1 MDNTFSI
8 STDTATL
15 SVFDLDAI
23 KHRVSDT
30 ADWWS
35 LPEDEVEEVN
45 RGNIIF
51 IGLGDDGVYEINVTD
66 HIISPDVTLL
76 LRAPSGAIFIGAGE
90 DTSGG
95 DLEPD
100 SSASISGRV
109 LSLPIKTTQSLSKKM
124 TTVSMYLLNLQR
136 YVQIILNTLL
146 KYRISRCLTSISYV
160 GLDRR
165 LMLNEVRP
173 NALISALSA

>member
-1 MDNTFSI
+1 MNDVFPI

-35 LPEDEVEEVN
+35 LPEDEIKEIN
-45 RGNIIF
+45 NGNIIF
-51 IGLGDDGVYEINVTD
+51 IGLTNDGIYKI
-66 HIISPDVTLL
+66 DVTKHIDKPDITLFIKVT
-76 LRAPSGAIFIGAGE
+76 SGTVFIGAGE

-100 SSASISGRV
+100 NSDAISGK
-109 LSLPIKTTQSLSKKM
+109 LFPLPINNYAVSFKKDGDVIHVSFKPSK
-124 TTVSMYLLNLQR
+124 SYLNNLEAS
-136 YVQIILNTLL
+136 V
-146 KYRISRCLTSISYV
+146 RI
-160 GLDRR
+160 
-165 LMLNEVRP
+165 
-173 NALISALSA
+173 

>member
-51 IGLGDDGVYEINVTD
+51 IGLGDDGVYEVNVTD
-66 HIISPDVTLL
+66 HIISPDVTLF

-109 LSLPIKTTQSLSKKM
+109 LSLPIKNYAVSFKKDDNRIY
-124 TTVSMYLLNLQR
+124 VSFKPSEICSNN
-136 YVQIILNTLL
+136 I
-146 KYRISRCLTSISYV
+146 KYSVKI
-160 GLDRR
+160 
-165 LMLNEVRP
+165 
-173 NALISALSA
+173 

>member
-1 MDNTFSI
+1 MDNKFLI

-23 KHRVSDT
+23 KHRISDT

-51 IGLGDDGVYEINVTD
+51 IGLGDDGVYEVNVTD
-66 HIISPDVTLL
+66 HIISPDVTLF

-100 SSASISGRV
+100 SSVSISGRM
-109 LSLPIKTTQSLSKKM
+109 LSLPIKNYAVSFKKDD
-124 TTVSMYLLNLQR
+124 N
-136 YVQIILNTLL
+136 
-146 KYRISRCLTSISYV
+146 RIHISFKPSEIGSNNIKCSV
-160 GLDRR
+160 K
-165 LMLNEVRP
+165 
-173 NALISALSA
+173 I